1 MKTNLTLFLLLLM
14 VLSVKGQLTTDREA
28 ILQKCID
35 LPEIQNLLPADASG
49 QPEAIYIMQH
59 AVSFDENMK
68 VTKFGKNLEFLT
80 KDQVYN
86 QNCKAYFRFDK
97 FEIDNDIALISFD
110 FEYNRNTLTDPGL
123 VKITLNMQKNGTEWS
138 ITESK
143 FNWR

>member
-1 MKTNLTLFLLLLM
+1 MKTKLTLFLLLLM
-14 VLSVKGQLTTDREA
+14 VLSVSGQTTTDREA

-35 LPEIQNLLPADASG
+35 LPEIQNLLPADATG
-49 QPEAIYIMQH
+49 KPEAIHIMQH

-68 VTKFGKNLEFLT
+68 VTKFGKNLEFLS

-86 QNCKAYFRFDK
+86 QNCKAYFRFDR
-97 FEIDNDIALISFD
+97 FEINNNTALISFD
-110 FEYNRNTLTDPGL
+110 FEYNRNALTEPGL
-123 VKITLNMQKNGTEWS
+123 VKITLNIQKNDTEWI

>member
-1 MKTNLTLFLLLLM
+1 MKTNLTFFLLLLM
-14 VLSVKGQLTTDREA
+14 VLSVRGQLTTEREA

-35 LPEIQNLLPADASG
+35 LPEIQNLLPADATG
-49 QPEAIYIMQH
+49 QPEAIHIMQH
-59 AVSFDENMK
+59 AVSFDVTMK
-68 VTKFGKNLEFLT
+68 VTKFGKNLDFLT

-86 QNCKAYFRFDK
+86 QNCKAYFRFDR
-97 FEIDNDIALISFD
+97 FEIDNDFALISFD

-123 VKITLNMQKNGTEWS
+123 VKITLHMQKNGTEWI